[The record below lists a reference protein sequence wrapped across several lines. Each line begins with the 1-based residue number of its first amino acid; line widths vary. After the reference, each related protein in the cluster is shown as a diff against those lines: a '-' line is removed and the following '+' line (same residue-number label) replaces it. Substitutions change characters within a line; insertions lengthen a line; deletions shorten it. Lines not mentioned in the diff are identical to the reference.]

1 MRHEDLEVW
10 RKAYAF
16 ALDVYKV
23 TRSFPQEETYGFTS
37 QLRRAAL
44 SIPLNIAEGS
54 VRSSNKD
61 FLHFL
66 NIAEGS
72 LAECSTLIKMAAD
85 LSYIAVEKNEDLL
98 NQLRSIQ
105 HMLNAFESSIRRK
118 K

>member
-10 RKAYAF
+10 KRGYSF
-16 ALDVYKV
+16 ALAVYKA
-23 TRSFPQEETYGFTS
+23 TKGFPREEVYGLTS

-54 VRSSNKD
+54 ARNTSKD

-66 NIAEGS
+66 NIADGS
-72 LAECSTLIKMAAD
+72 LAESLTLIRMAAD
-85 LSYIAVEKNEDLL
+85 LQYLPAPEGESLL
-98 NQLRSIQ
+98 AELKSI
-105 HMLNAFESSIRRK
+105 HRMLNAFEKAIRCK